1 MSSGG
6 GARLQA
12 PPRCRPG
19 EAGLDC
25 RLRPDAGLGRRGLE
39 CRLHPDTGLRR
50 LDLECRLRPGGR
62 SVNQALDDESRAWS
76 GSAGL
81 VLSAGEDKSEL

>member
-12 PPRCRPG
+12 PPRCRHG

-25 RLRPDAGLGRRGLE
+25 RLRPDAGLGRRG
-39 CRLHPDTGLRR
+39 
-50 LDLECRLRPGGR
+50 LECRLRPGGR

-76 GSAGL
+76 GSAVL
-81 VLSAGEDKSEL
+81 VLSTGEDKSEL